1 MIATIVAMPEP
12 VPANMH
18 AYFDIF
24 ACVFANSLA
33 FVSSRVS
40 SCSLYSLY
48 LMCASFFCV
57 VMVACFV

>member
-24 ACVFANSLA
+24 ACVFANSLD
-33 FVSSRVS
+33 FVSSRIS

-48 LMCASFFCV
+48 LMCTSFFV
-57 VMVACFV
+57 L